1 MQREMKQ
8 KCAKTCDLCTA
19 PTPAP
24 QTHHPPST
32 TPSLGKPTT
41 TLFPFWYPSCWDR
54 ESLKY
59 CNDAKANGYCTRPDK
74 WRDMRLK
81 CEQTCD
87 LCGQPT
93 PVPITVPTVK
103 CPEPD
108 DFWNCLD
115 RESRKFCNDAYA
127 KGYCTRRDKWYEM
140 RIKCEETCGLCNDP
154 KPSPRIGYDTTPTK
168 PRPIC
173 TNTKGE
179 KYCDDAYAKGYCERA
194 DKWREMRMGCAAKC
208 DFCNDPSPPPL
219 SYDHS
224 STTHEDRHEKV
235 CEDKG
240 GTAFCDKSFVF
251 GYCKMPEKRAE
262 MKTKCAR
269 KCGFCEESTTQPSS
283 STSKTGE
290 KMEFTTPPS
299 PRTTKAQEKVES
311 TTPPSPSTTKAE
323 EKIESTTPPSP
334 ITTKAE
340 EKIESTTPPSPSTTK
355 AEEKVEST
363 TPPSPSTTK
372 AEEKV
377 ESTTLPSP
385 STTKA
390 EEKVESTTSPGP
402 STTKAGEKICKNEK
416 PSTHC
421 RELLESGHCED
432 PMMITIVKEDCAKT
446 CGLCPAPTETTV
458 CEDMASE
465 YKCKRWQQSGYCSS
479 QELYPVMKEFCEKTC
494 ELCGGGQ
501 GIGNRSISTTG
512 KGEGELTT
520 SLPVLRNRTEVCK
533 NKQSNTHCREV
544 FESGQ
549 CDDTFMYVIVKEDC
563 PKTCGL
569 CPSTSGDEVCANHL
583 STVHCREVR
592 ESGQC
597 DDLTM
602 YVIVKEDC
610 PKECGLCP
618 NKADTEVCRDK
629 ISEKRCKKWRELGY
643 CSSKK
648 DFLLMKESCKKTCG
662 FCERPGP
669 SGYLPGEDTTNKP
682 STRKPRKGDCYDK
695 KDSNYCETALQSGKC
710 DDVAAFTEMSKECAM
725 T

>member
-1 MQREMKQ
+1 
-8 KCAKTCDLCTA
+8 
-19 PTPAP
+19 
-24 QTHHPPST
+24 
-32 TPSLGKPTT
+32 
-41 TLFPFWYPSCWDR
+41 
-54 ESLKY
+54 
-59 CNDAKANGYCTRPDK
+59 
-74 WRDMRLK
+74 
-81 CEQTCD
+81 
-87 LCGQPT
+87 
-93 PVPITVPTVK
+93 
-103 CPEPD
+103 
-108 DFWNCLD
+108 
-115 RESRKFCNDAYA
+115 
-127 KGYCTRRDKWYEM
+127 
-140 RIKCEETCGLCNDP
+140 
-154 KPSPRIGYDTTPTK
+154 
-168 PRPIC
+168 
-173 TNTKGE
+173 
-179 KYCDDAYAKGYCERA
+179 
-194 DKWREMRMGCAAKC
+194 
-208 DFCNDPSPPPL
+208 
-219 SYDHS
+219 
-224 STTHEDRHEKV
+224 
-235 CEDKG
+235 
-240 GTAFCDKSFVF
+240 
-251 GYCKMPEKRAE
+251 
-262 MKTKCAR
+262 
-269 KCGFCEESTTQPSS
+269 
-283 STSKTGE
+283 
-290 KMEFTTPPS
+290 
-299 PRTTKAQEKVES
+299 
-311 TTPPSPSTTKAE
+311 
-323 EKIESTTPPSP
+323 
-334 ITTKAE
+334 
-340 EKIESTTPPSPSTTK
+340 
-355 AEEKVEST
+355 
-363 TPPSPSTTK
+363 
-372 AEEKV
+372 
-377 ESTTLPSP
+377 
-385 STTKA
+385 
-390 EEKVESTTSPGP
+390 
-402 STTKAGEKICKNEK
+402 
-416 PSTHC
+416 
-421 RELLESGHCED
+421 
-432 PMMITIVKEDCAKT
+432 MITIVKEDCAKT

-569 CPSTSGDEVCANHL
+569 CPSTSGDEACRDRISETRCNKWKSAGYCHSEKDFLLMKESCEKTCGFCTSTGTFGNGSSSVVKGESSSSTHLPTSGADPISVSTEEGHLTTHSPSPGNETKEVCANHL

-725 T
+725 TCDLCLSPKKPSVCKDRASKQKCKKWMLAGHCRSRKAYSLMKNVCEATCELCDNEKQVCKDQKGDLYCRAVAGSGVCDDVLMYAIVREDCPEKCGICLSNHDYTECKDRISEEKCKKWKRAGHCAKKRYHSVLKEACEKTCNLCLPAPK